1 MSSYSDLQKAF
12 YLAQQKGDT
21 EHATKFAKELA
32 AQGTDYSGKQVEET
46 NLQAGDTL
54 GGNVWNGKGW
64 VSPDKY
70 DLPLKSVVSAPTSA
84 TQENK
89 PQSWLKVATRGVS
102 NLPASIAGVAGDVVS
117 SVLHPVDTAQGVL
130 DLGNAALQKVLPDA
144 IVQMM
149 PESTRNNPA
158 KLNAVVDFYKS
169 RYTNPE
175 NFKEALATDPASV
188 LADFSTVL
196 TGGGSLASKIPA
208 LTKVGNVV
216 AGAGRIIDPLSIA
229 VNAAPSFGRGLAN
242 VIGGTGTHT
251 GAESLKTATRAG
263 TEGGK
268 MSETFLNNLR
278 GNVPM
283 QDVLDMAKQNVADM
297 GATKSQAYQQGM
309 AGISNDK
316 SVLDFNKI
324 DSTLAN
330 TYDKVTFKGKPKN
343 DVAFNAFNKIANEID
358 AWKNLDPAE
367 FHTPMGLDAL
377 KQRIGGIQE
386 SIPYEEKTARMV
398 AKNLYDSVK
407 NEITNQA
414 PTYSKVMKDYSQASD
429 LINEIERTFSL
440 KQSGNPD
447 TAMRKLQ
454 SLMRNNVNTNYGN
467 RLDLFKTLE
476 NQGRNELTSAIAGQ
490 ALNSWTPRGLAN
502 AGLTGIGSYAV
513 GGAPLAV
520 PILMAQSPRL
530 MGEAAYGVGLLSK
543 PVTKTSKKLKG
554 MFDYLNVDPTLTG
567 NLLYQARENR

>member
-32 AQGTDYSGKQVEET
+32 AQGTDYSGKQVEEA

-70 DLPLKSVVSAPTSA
+70 DLPLKPTI
-84 TQENK
+84 QENK

-102 NLPASIAGVAGDVVS
+102 NLPSSIAGVAGDVVS
-117 SVLHPVDTAQGVL
+117 SVLHPVNTTQSVL
-130 DLGNAALQKVLPDA
+130 DLGNAALQRVLPDA

-196 TGGGSLASKIPA
+196 TGGGALASKIPA
-208 LTKVGNVV
+208 LTKVGNIV
-216 AGAGRIIDPLSIA
+216 AGAGRIVDPLSIA
-229 VNAAPSFGRGLAN
+229 VNAAPSFGKGLAN
-242 VIGGTGTHT
+242 VIGGAGTHT
-251 GAESLKTATRAG
+251 GAESLKTAARAG
-263 TEGGK
+263 AEGGN
-268 MSETFLNNLR
+268 MSKTFLENMR

-297 GATKSQAYQQGM
+297 GARKAAEYQQGM
-309 AGISNDK
+309 AGITNDK
-316 SVLDFNKI
+316 SILDFNKI
-324 DSTLAN
+324 DNTLAN

-343 DVAFNAFNKIANEID
+343 DVAYTAFNKIANEINN
-358 AWKNLDPAE
+358 WKELDPAE
-367 FHTPMGLDAL
+367 YHTPLGLDAL

-407 NEITNQA
+407 NEISNQA

-476 NQGRNELTSAIAGQ
+476 DKGRNELTSAIAGQ

-502 AGLTGIGSYAV
+502 AGLTGLGSYAV

-520 PILMAQSPRL
+520 PMLMAQSPRL

-543 PVTKTSKKLKG
+543 PLTKASKKLKG

-567 NLLYQARENR
+567 NLLYQSRENRQ

>member
-1 MSSYSDLQKAF
+1 MSSFSDLQKAF

-54 GGNVWNGKGW
+54 GGNVWNGNGW

-70 DLPLKSVVSAPTSA
+70 DLPLKTIPSTPAV
-84 TQENK
+84 QENK

-102 NLPASIAGVAGDVVS
+102 NLPGSIAGVAGDVVS
-117 SVLHPVDTAQGVL
+117 SVLHPIDTAQGVL
-130 DLGNAALQKVLPDA
+130 DLGNATLQKVLPDA

-149 PESTRNNPA
+149 PESTRNNPV

-216 AGAGRIIDPLSIA
+216 ASAGRIVDPLSIA
-229 VNAAPSFGRGLAN
+229 VNAAPSFGKGLAN

-251 GAESLKTATRAG
+251 GGEGLKIAARAA

-268 MSETFLNNLR
+268 MSETFLGNIF

-283 QDVLDMAKQNVADM
+283 QDFVDMAKQNISDM
-297 GATKSQAYQQGM
+297 GARRAAAYQQGIVD
-309 AGISNDK
+309 ISNDK

-324 DSTLAN
+324 DNTLAN

-343 DVAFNAFNKIANEID
+343 DVAFTAFNKIANEIN
-358 AWKNLDPAE
+358 AWKDLDPAE
-367 FHTPMGLDAL
+367 YHTPMGLDAL

-407 NEITNQA
+407 DEITNQA
-414 PTYSKVMKDYSQASD
+414 PAYSKVMKDYSQASD
-429 LINEIERTFSL
+429 LINNLERTFSL

-447 TAMRKLQ
+447 TALRKLQ
-454 SLMRNNVNTNYGN
+454 SIMRNNENTNYGN

-476 NQGRNELTSAIAGQ
+476 DQGRNELSSAAAGQ
-490 ALNSWTPRGLAN
+490 SLSSWTPRGLAN

-520 PILMAQSPRL
+520 PMLMAQSPKL
-530 MGEAAYGVGLLSK
+530 MGLSAYGVGLLSK
-543 PVTKTSKKLKG
+543 PVTKASKKLKG

-567 NLLYQARENR
+567 NLLYQARENRQ

>member
-12 YLAQQKGDT
+12 YLAQQRGDT
-21 EHATKFAKELA
+21 EYATKFAKELA

-54 GGNVWNGKGW
+54 GGNVWNGNGW

-70 DLPLKSVVSAPTSA
+70 DLPLKTIPSTPAV
-84 TQENK
+84 QENK

-102 NLPASIAGVAGDVVS
+102 NLPGSIAGVAGDVVS
-117 SVLHPVDTAQGVL
+117 SVLHPIDTAQGVL

-216 AGAGRIIDPLSIA
+216 AGAGRIVDPLSIA
-229 VNAAPSFGRGLAN
+229 VNVAPSFGEGLAN

-251 GAESLKTATRAG
+251 GGESLKTAARAG
-263 TEGGK
+263 AEGGK
-268 MSETFLNNLR
+268 MAETFLGNMR

-283 QDVLDMAKQNVADM
+283 KDVLDMAKQNVDDM
-297 GATKSQAYQQGM
+297 AARKAAEYQQGM
-309 AGISNDK
+309 VGITNDK

-324 DSTLAN
+324 DNTLAN
-330 TYDKVTFKGKPKN
+330 TYDKITFKGKPKN
-343 DVAFNAFNKIANEID
+343 DVAFTAFNKIANEINT
-358 AWKNLDPAE
+358 WKDLDPAE
-367 FHTPMGLDAL
+367 FHTPLGLDSL

-414 PTYSKVMKDYSQASD
+414 PAYSKVMKDYSQASD

-476 NQGRNELTSAIAGQ
+476 DQGRNELTSAIAGQ

-520 PILMAQSPRL
+520 PMLMAQSPRL

-567 NLLYQARENR
+567 NLLYQARENRQ

>member
-12 YLAQQKGDT
+12 YIAQQKGDT

-32 AQGTDYSGKQVEET
+32 AQGTDYSGKQVEES

-70 DLPLKSVVSAPTSA
+70 DLPLKSVASAPTPSV
-84 TQENK
+84 QENK

-102 NLPASIAGVAGDVVS
+102 NLPSSIAGVAGDVVS

-216 AGAGRIIDPLSIA
+216 AGAGRIVDPLSIA

-263 TEGGK
+263 AEGGK
-268 MSETFLNNLR
+268 MSETFLENMR

-343 DVAFNAFNKIANEID
+343 DVAFTAFNKIANEID

-367 FHTPMGLDAL
+367 FHTPMGLDSL

-414 PTYSKVMKDYSQASD
+414 PAYSKVMKDYSQASD
-429 LINEIERTFSL
+429 LINEIDRTFSL

-520 PILMAQSPRL
+520 PMLMAQSPRL
-530 MGEAAYGVGLLSK
+530 MGEASYLVGLLSK
-543 PVTKTSKKLKG
+543 PVTKASEKLKG

>member
-1 MSSYSDLQKAF
+1 MSSFSDLQKAF
-12 YLAQQKGDT
+12 YIAQQKGDT

-32 AQGTDYSGKQVEET
+32 AQGTDYSGKQVEEA

-70 DLPLKSVVSAPTSA
+70 DLPLKTIPSTPIV
-84 TQENK
+84 QGNK
-89 PQSWLKVATRGVS
+89 PQSWLKVATRGVA
-102 NLPASIAGVAGDVVS
+102 NLPSSIAGVAGDVVS

-169 RYTNPE
+169 RYGNAE
-175 NFKEALATDPASV
+175 NFKEALASDPASV
-188 LADFSTVL
+188 LGDFSTVL

-216 AGAGRIIDPLSIA
+216 AGAGRIVDPLSIA
-229 VNAAPSFGRGLAN
+229 VNATPSFGRGLAN

-251 GAESLKTATRAG
+251 GAESLKTAARAG
-263 TEGGK
+263 VEGGK
-268 MSETFLNNLR
+268 MAETFLGNMR

-297 GATKSQAYQQGM
+297 GATKAAAYQQGM

-398 AKNLYDSVK
+398 AKNLYNSVK

-414 PTYSKVMKDYSQASD
+414 PAYSKVMKDYSQASD

-476 NQGRNELTSAIAGQ
+476 DQGRNELTSAIAGQ

-520 PILMAQSPRL
+520 PMLMAQSPRL
-530 MGEAAYGVGLLSK
+530 MGEAAYGAGVISR
-543 PVTKTSKKLKG
+543 PVTKASEKLKG
-554 MFDYLNVDPTLTG
+554 MFDYLNIDPTLTG
-567 NLLYQARENR
+567 NLLYQARENRQ